1 MKRIMDLIKASK
13 SLLHQSLFSRK
24 EYFSQLD
31 EYLQTDLII
40 VVQGQRRSGKSY
52 CIMGY
57 LQQKQIDEKEI
68 FYLNKELD
76 VEQQIQN
83 YSDLQKL
90 FTQYQQE
97 VKDPSYI
104 VIDEIQDIHERE
116 HFIRARYTEK
126 KYKIIISGSNSKLLS
141 GELSTYL
148 AGRYLSFHLYP
159 FGYQEFLEFNQ
170 TSSSFL
176 EYFQY
181 GGLPEIA
188 KIKERQ
194 TKTQY
199 LKDIFDS
206 ILLKDIFS
214 RFQIKDIPFFQKILL
229 YLADNIGN
237 PFSLRNVQ
245 NFSKNCGWWNAS
257 LEKISH
263 YLQCLEIPFLIHK
276 VPFYDLKGKQFLE
289 YGGKYYFNDLGM
301 RNVLKFNFND
311 DKGKLLENLVF
322 LHLKRYGYEVFIG
335 KMNNLEID
343 FVAKKE
349 NNLNYFQ
356 VAYTMEEES
365 TKQREFW
372 NLLKIPDSYPKY
384 VISVDP
390 YPEDYQGIKHLNIED
405 FLKHFR

>member
-1 MKRIMDLIKASK
+1 
-13 SLLHQSLFSRK
+13 
-24 EYFSQLD
+24 
-31 EYLQTDLII
+31 
-40 VVQGQRRSGKSY
+40 
-52 CIMGY
+52 MGY
-57 LQQKQIDEKEI
+57 LQQKQIDKTEI

-83 YSDLQKL
+83 YTDLQKL

-126 KYKIIISGSNSKLLS
+126 KYKIIISGANSKLLS

-159 FGYQEFLEFNQ
+159 LGYQEFLEFNQ

-188 KIKERQ
+188 KIKEKQ

-245 NFSKNCGWWNAS
+245 NFSKNCGW
-257 LEKISH
+257 
-263 YLQCLEIPFLIHK
+263 
-276 VPFYDLKGKQFLE
+276 
-289 YGGKYYFNDLGM
+289 
-301 RNVLKFNFND
+301 
-311 DKGKLLENLVF
+311 
-322 LHLKRYGYEVFIG
+322 
-335 KMNNLEID
+335 
-343 FVAKKE
+343 
-349 NNLNYFQ
+349 
-356 VAYTMEEES
+356 
-365 TKQREFW
+365 
-372 NLLKIPDSYPKY
+372 
-384 VISVDP
+384 
-390 YPEDYQGIKHLNIED
+390 
-405 FLKHFR
+405 